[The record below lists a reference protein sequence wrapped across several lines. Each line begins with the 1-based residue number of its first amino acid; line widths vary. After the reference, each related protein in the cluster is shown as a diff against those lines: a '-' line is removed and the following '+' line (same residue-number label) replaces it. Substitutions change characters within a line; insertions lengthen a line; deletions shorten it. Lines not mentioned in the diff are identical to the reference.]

1 MPRRRPPLHMQWIS
15 KMPKM
20 RSKGKLTYIK
30 MRTCTIRLCKII
42 YRMYGLE
49 NLEGLSRKHIEGAF
63 RVLNEQGLST
73 STLASYATAARL
85 IADTINRPHIVPSNS
100 ELGAVRGREDR
111 YRPLVTDE
119 QKQQVIRERLYEKAE
134 WLGLAHDLREA
145 FGLRTKESLL
155 STLAVK
161 LKGQDYLVV
170 KGTKGGRPR
179 VIPIT
184 TPMQATVL
192 GELRRFFRR
201 NPEWR
206 SLVPPHMTLREA
218 LIHQRNALTA
228 AGATKR
234 NQANAHS
241 LRHKFAQEMAGKL
254 PQEELAKIL
263 GHGRTA
269 VLRHYIET
277 WFPEWLDEETKTS
290 RKTPTSKQPV
300 SQSE

>member
-1 MPRRRPPLHMQWIS
+1 MSRRCPPLHMQWIS
-15 KMPKM
+15 IMPKM
-20 RSKGKLTYIK
+20 RSRGKLTYIK
-30 MRTCTIRLCKII
+30 TRTCTIRLCKII
-42 YRMYGLE
+42 YKLYGLE
-49 NLEGLSRKHIEGAF
+49 HLESLSRKHIEGAF
-63 RVLNEQGLST
+63 RVLNEQGLSK

-85 IADTINRPHIVPSNS
+85 IAKTLNRPNIVPSNR

-111 YRPLVTDE
+111 YRPIFADQDK
-119 QKQQVIRERLYEKAE
+119 QKVVREKLYAKAE

-161 LKGQDYLVV
+161 VKGRDYLIV

-184 TPMQATVL
+184 TPMQVSVV
-192 GELRRFFRR
+192 GELRRFLRR

-241 LRHKFAQEMAGKL
+241 LRHRFAQEMAGKI
-254 PQEELAKIL
+254 PQQELAQIL
-263 GHGRTA
+263 GHGRTGS
-269 VLRHYIET
+269 LRHYIKLL
-277 WFPEWLDEETKTS
+277 FPEWLDEEEQ
-290 RKTPTSKQPV
+290 SKPRPQIFKRAAN
-300 SQSE
+300 QSG